1 MVLPKFVSLWQSIS
15 GRHMI
20 WLVSLITR
28 RWIMVSWIA
37 GSEMVTR
44 MVLPTYSIST
54 TLTSRTPTSYRST
67 VPAAHEPG
75 TRPILLQRRLLSSGH
90 FRARVVAPSLNI
102 SPRSPVSVLRPPW
115 ACRRFLLRPA
125 AEPMTYSGR
134 PPRPR
139 PHRCYFSAVR
149 SRDASSLLT
158 HSERHHS
165 NNYV

>member
-1 MVLPKFVSLWQSIS
+1 
-15 GRHMI
+15 
-20 WLVSLITR
+20 
-28 RWIMVSWIA
+28 MVSWIA

-102 SPRSPVSVLRPPW
+102 SPRSPVSVLRFSSTVSVPPFPPLS
-115 ACRRFLLRPA
+115 CRRADDLLRPA
-125 AEPMTYSGR
+125 AAAT
-134 PPRPR
+134 
-139 PHRCYFSAVR
+139 SAPLLFLR
-149 SRDASSLLT
+149 GSLTRRQFVTDTLRAT
-158 HSERHHS
+158 SFK
-165 NNYV
+165 